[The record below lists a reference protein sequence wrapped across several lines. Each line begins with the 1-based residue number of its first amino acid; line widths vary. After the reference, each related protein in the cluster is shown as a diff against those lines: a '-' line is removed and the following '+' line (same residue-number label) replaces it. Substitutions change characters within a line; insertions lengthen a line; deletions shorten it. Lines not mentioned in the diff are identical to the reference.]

1 MWRAR
6 RCWHITVFFERRLRG
21 NYSICKF
28 IDQNFMWRCSKF
40 ERGRKPLSASPV
52 RVQKKLIV
60 NAPGD
65 RHEQEADKMADKITS
80 RPGATPAGHLS
91 QTSLSALDD
100 KGGKGEP
107 NPLVNEVLQSGG
119 HPLNDDS
126 RNFME
131 SRFGYN
137 FSNVRIHDD
146 GKAVKSAESINA
158 KAYTHGSN
166 IVLNKN
172 INHNSAAGHHLLA
185 HELSHVI
192 QQSGGGVANNIVQRQ
207 PLSSDKSD
215 LAIPSVDLRDTASPL
230 LASALGSAEISRFKL
245 GGYEVPKEGKDTLR
259 YSAKQIIFFLSKF
272 PRSSVTIKG
281 FTDKV
286 GDGENNMT
294 LGQRRADAVKD
305 FLRQEGVPDEVI
317 SIESKGENEPAVQ
330 TKDNVPEPRNR
341 RVQVIFNVHKGSVS
355 FGMDLK
361 LRPPEKLTDT
371 PKPPEKPPISLTV
384 PKEPE
389 RRIPFRDPDEGSQ
402 WKKME
407 ENQRK
412 IEEFDRKNPP
422 KKRSVTDVI
431 IDGVMDT
438 TIKPILKKLP
448 LSKDMREKAE
458 GLIRKG
464 IEAGTEKAIDSVIDA
479 LPGDSSEKDALKSAA
494 KGLIKQK

>member
-1 MWRAR
+1 MWRYSKL
-6 RCWHITVFFERRLRG
+6 ERKREL
-21 NYSICKF
+21 
-28 IDQNFMWRCSKF
+28 
-40 ERGRKPLSASPV
+40 LSASPF
-52 RVQKKLIV
+52 RLQKKLIV
-60 NAPGD
+60 NTPGD
-65 RHEQEADKMADKITS
+65 RHEQEADKMADKVIN
-80 RPGATPAGHLS
+80 PAGAAPAGHLS
-91 QTSLSALDD
+91 KTNLSTLSEKD
-100 KGGKGEP
+100 GKGES

-119 HPLNDDS
+119 HPLNDES
-126 RNFME
+126 RSFME

-137 FSNVRIHDD
+137 FSNIRIHDD
-146 GKAVKSAESINA
+146 SKAAKSAESINA
-158 KAYTHGSN
+158 KAYTHGSS

-172 INHNSAAGHHLLA
+172 INHNSHAGQHLLA

-192 QQSGGGVANNIVQRQ
+192 QQSGGGVENNVVQRQ
-207 PLSSDKSD
+207 PLSPDKGD
-215 LAIPSVDLRDTASPL
+215 TAVPAVDLRDTASPL

-245 GGYEVPKEGKDTLR
+245 GSYELPKEGKDTLR
-259 YSAKQIIFFLSKF
+259 YSAKQILFFLSKF
-272 PRSSVTIKG
+272 PRSSVNIKG

-286 GDGENNMT
+286 GDGESNMT
-294 LGQRRADAVKD
+294 LGQERADAVKD
-305 FLRQEGVPDEVI
+305 FLRQEGVPDEI
-317 SIESKGENEPAVQ
+317 MTTESKGENEPAVQ
-330 TKDNVPEPRNR
+330 TKDDIPEPRNR
-341 RVQVIFNVHKGSVS
+341 RVQIIFNVHKSSAS

-361 LRPPEKLTDT
+361 LRPPEKRSDT

-389 RRIPFRDPDEGSQ
+389 RRIPFRDPDESSL

-407 ENQRK
+407 ENQRR
-412 IEEFDRKNPP
+412 IDEFDRKNPS
-422 KKRSVTDVI
+422 KKRSLTDVI

-494 KGLIKQK
+494 KSLIKQK